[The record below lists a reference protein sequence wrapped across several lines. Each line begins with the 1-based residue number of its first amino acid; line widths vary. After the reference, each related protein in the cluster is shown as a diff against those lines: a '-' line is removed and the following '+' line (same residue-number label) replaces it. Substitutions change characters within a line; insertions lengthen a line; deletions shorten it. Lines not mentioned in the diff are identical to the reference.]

1 MTMKEKYLLLWVF
14 LMMAVTFVMH
24 HFAGHVAPVLE
35 SLVALAVPAACT
47 WS

>member
-14 LMMAVTFVMH
+14 LMMAMTFAMH
-24 HFAGHVAPVLE
+24 QFAGHVAPVLE
-35 SLVALAVPAACT
+35 NLVAVALPASCI